1 MNPTERPGLGLD
13 GSLDPFGAS
22 TGTHGTDTD
31 LPAGTLP
38 SSHDSQRSDASGS
51 VEYSTGTT
59 TVGLVTTD
67 GVVLA
72 TDRRASLGGRFVSN
86 KSVVKVEQ
94 VHPTAAVTIAGSVG
108 PAQAYLQQLRAEAD
122 LYEHRRGRRMSMEAL
137 SSVGSGLLR
146 GLPVSPLLGGVDPAP
161 GTEGDAGEPHLY
173 QLDGAGGRIEEAAFA
188 ATGSGMTVAT
198 GALEREYDPD
208 VGVEAAVDTAIDA
221 VLAASERDT
230 ASGNGVVVARVTG
243 TGVETQLRDGTGA
256 PINEA
261 AGGVR

>member
-1 MNPTERPGLGLD
+1 MTPDDRPSLDLD
-13 GSLDPFGAS
+13 GSLDPFGTNA
-22 TGTHGTDTD
+22 GTHSA
-31 LPAGTLP
+31 LPGGHESAEG
-38 SSHDSQRSDASGS
+38 G

-59 TVGLVTTD
+59 TVGIVAAD

-72 TDRRASLGGRFVSN
+72 TDRRASLGGQFVSN

-94 VHPTAAVTIAGSVG
+94 VHPTAAVTIAGTVG
-108 PAQAYLQQLRAEAD
+108 AAQAYLKQLRAEAD
-122 LYEHRRGRRMSMEAL
+122 LYENRRGSRMSMEAL
-137 SSVGSGLLR
+137 STVGSAILR
-146 GLPVSPLLGGVDPAP
+146 GLPVSPLLGGVDPTGADEN
-161 GTEGDAGEPHLY
+161 GAGEPHLY
-173 QLDGAGGRIEEAAFA
+173 QLDGAGGRIEESAYA

-208 VGVEAAVDTAIDA
+208 ADVEVAVPTAVDA

-243 TGVETQLRDGTGA
+243 DGVETELRDATGA
-256 PINEA
+256 HMGGA

>member
-1 MNPTERPGLGLD
+1 MNPHGRPTLGQDGSPDGGRFSTGLGMHTDHIAGHGD
-13 GSLDPFGAS
+13 GG
-22 TGTHGTDTD
+22 GHGHGGEAAAD
-31 LPAGTLP
+31 
-38 SSHDSQRSDASGS
+38 GS

-59 TVGLVTTD
+59 TVGLVAAD

-86 KSVVKVEQ
+86 KDVVKVEQ

-108 PAQAYLQQLRAEAD
+108 AAQAYLKQLRAEAD
-122 LYEHRRGRRMSMEAL
+122 LYATRRGRRMSMEAL

-146 GLPVSPLLGGVDPAP
+146 GLPVSPLLGGVDP
-161 GTEGDAGEPHLY
+161 GTGNGDGAEPHLY
-173 QLDGAGGRIEEAAFA
+173 QLDGAGGRIEESAYA

-208 VGVEAAVDTAIDA
+208 ADIEAAVPTAVDA

-230 ASGNGVVVARVTG
+230 ASGNGVVVARVTSD
-243 TGVETQLRDGTGA
+243 GVETERRDGTGA
-256 PINEA
+256 LMNGAA
-261 AGGVR
+261 AGVR